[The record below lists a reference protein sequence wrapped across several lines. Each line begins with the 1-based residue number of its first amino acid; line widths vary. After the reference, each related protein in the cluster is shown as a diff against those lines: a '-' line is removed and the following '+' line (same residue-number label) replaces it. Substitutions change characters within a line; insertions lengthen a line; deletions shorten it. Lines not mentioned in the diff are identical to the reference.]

1 MIDRFNIPEEN
12 EQGHIHIVNLLAG
25 QVLGLLGSASDEYK
39 VVKQDMIDTSK
50 FVEMVTCQSLDFF
63 LKTTT
68 RSCVLCSYN
77 IFRPIT
83 IMEISE

>member
-50 FVEMVTCQSLDFF
+50 FVNNVNALALE
-63 LKTTT
+63 
-68 RSCVLCSYN
+68 
-77 IFRPIT
+77 
-83 IMEISE
+83 